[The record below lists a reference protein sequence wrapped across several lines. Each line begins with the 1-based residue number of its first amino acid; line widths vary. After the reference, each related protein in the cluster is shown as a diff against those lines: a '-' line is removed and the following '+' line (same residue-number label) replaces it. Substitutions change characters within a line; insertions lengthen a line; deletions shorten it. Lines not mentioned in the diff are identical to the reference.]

1 MKVVVRCLKHVK
13 LVALY
18 ITLFLIFGNCS
29 KESSVKTLRLA
40 HALDASHSVHKAMVL
55 MSEELEKLS
64 GGTIKLQ
71 IYPSQQL
78 GSERELLE
86 LLQLGSIDITK
97 TSAAVVESFAPEF
110 KVFSVPYLF
119 KTDEHML
126 ATLTGDVGK
135 RILESSVKYRFRG
148 LTYYDSGKR
157 SFYTKDRKVE
167 SPEDLVGLK
176 IRTQASNMAIRLV
189 NNYGAA
195 ATPIPFG
202 ELYSA
207 LQQGVVDGAE
217 NNPPSFYLT
226 RHYEVCKYYV
236 LNEHTSVP
244 DILLI
249 SESTWQRLTVQE
261 KAWMKI
267 AAEKSRVFQ
276 FELWEKSEEEAL
288 TAVIDAGVEVIIPDK
303 RPFIEQTNSLVE
315 SMLQDSLLRSLY
327 NQIQALE

>member
-1 MKVVVRCLKHVK
+1 M
-13 LVALY
+13 
-18 ITLFLIFGNCS
+18 LFFYNGCS
-29 KESSVKTLRLA
+29 SDSSIKTLRLA
-40 HALDASHSVHKAMVL
+40 HALDTGHSVHKAMVL
-55 MSEELEKLS
+55 MGEELEELS
-64 GGTIKLQ
+64 GGSIKLQ

-78 GSERELLE
+78 GAERELLE
-86 LLQLGSIDITK
+86 LVQLGSIDITK
-97 TSAAVVESFAPEF
+97 TSAAVVESFVPEF
-110 KVFSVPYLF
+110 KVFSIPYLF

-126 ATLTGDVGK
+126 ATINGGIG
-135 RILESSVKYRFRG
+135 RQILESSIEYRFRG

-167 SPEDLVGLK
+167 TPEDLKGLK

-195 ATPIPFG
+195 GTPIPFG

-249 SESTWQRLTVQE
+249 SENTWQRLSEEE
-261 KAWMKI
+261 KGWVKT

-276 FELWEKSEEEAL
+276 FELWDKSEKDAL
-288 TAVIDAGVEVIIPDK
+288 NAVIAAGVEVIVPDK
-303 RPFIEQTNSLVE
+303 EPFIKQAESLVE
-315 SMLQDSLLRSLY
+315 SMLQDTILKSLY
-327 NQIQALE
+327 NKIQELE

>member
-1 MKVVVRCLKHVK
+1 MKIRHKYLS
-13 LVALY
+13 
-18 ITLFLIFGNCS
+18 LIVGFVFIFFIGCTSN
-29 KESSVKTLRLA
+29 ETVKTLRLA

-55 MSEELEKLS
+55 MGEELYELS
-64 GGTIKLQ
+64 NGTVQLK

-78 GSERELLE
+78 GAERELLE

-110 KVFSVPYLF
+110 KVFSIPYLF
-119 KTDEHML
+119 KSDEHML
-126 ATLTGDVGK
+126 ATLNGDIGHQ
-135 RILESSVKYRFRG
+135 ILESSIKYRFRG

-157 SFYTKDRKVE
+157 SFYTKERKIE
-167 SPEDLVGLK
+167 NPTDLEGLK
-176 IRTQASNMAIRLV
+176 IRTQASNMAIQLV
-189 NNYGAA
+189 NNYSAA

-202 ELYSA
+202 ELYSV

-249 SESTWQRLTVQE
+249 SESTWQRLTEDE
-261 KAWMKI
+261 KNWVKL
-267 AAEKSRVFQ
+267 AAERSRAYQ
-276 FELWEKSEEEAL
+276 FALWDQSEKEAL
-288 TAVIDAGVEVIIPDK
+288 DAVIEAGVEVIIPDK
-303 RPFIEQTNSLVE
+303 TPFIEQTIPLVK
-315 SMLQDSLLRSLY
+315 SMLQDSLLLGLY
-327 NQIQALE
+327 NQIQELE